1 MRNWSG
7 RAVAAVEAVLPSVRR
22 RRREYARIDE
32 VIAAQDVHEE
42 SFRCDRCE
50 RVQSRFAVGG
60 LAEADERT
68 EVWCIECVEHREE
81 VAAVEVLTP
90 GLGAIGRE

>member
-7 RAVAAVEAVLPSVRR
+7 RAVAAVEAVLPGVRR
-22 RRREYARIDE
+22 RRREYARVDE
-32 VIAAQDVHEE
+32 LIAVQDVPEG

-60 LAEADERT
+60 LAEADVRT
-68 EVWCIECVEHREE
+68 EVWCLECVEHREE
-81 VAAVEVLTP
+81 VAAVEGLTP
-90 GLGAIGRE
+90 GLGALGRE

>member
-7 RAVAAVEAVLPSVRR
+7 RAVATVEAVLPSVRR

-32 VIAAQDVHEE
+32 AIAAQDVPEE

-50 RVQSRFAVGG
+50 RVQSRFAVGA
-60 LAEADERT
+60 LAEADART
-68 EVWCIECVEHREE
+68 EVWCLDCVEHREE
-81 VAAVEVLTP
+81 VAAVEGSTP